1 MIIISKINQKL
12 LDYSS
17 FSLNY
22 STNPGQPVYSA
33 NSREDII
40 THNIVLIG
48 QLQLVYQNVCTQIQ
62 KPRCVSSPLASRCPE
77 H

>member
-48 QLQLVYQNVCTQIQ
+48 QLQLVYQNV
-62 KPRCVSSPLASRCPE
+62 
-77 H
+77 